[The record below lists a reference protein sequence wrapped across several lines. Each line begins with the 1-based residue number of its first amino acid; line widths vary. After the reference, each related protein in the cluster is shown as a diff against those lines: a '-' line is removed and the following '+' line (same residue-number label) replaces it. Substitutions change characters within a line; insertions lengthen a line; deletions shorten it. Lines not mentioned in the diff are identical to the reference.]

1 MFTNANSNIFAYEIV
16 HNKKFPNSASITYSA
31 LSKSYSQMPALSLSL
46 ARYPLGAPQRQ
57 MWKSLRRDFSFQL
70 FFTNFLQC
78 VFLFLYKTSSEFCGG
93 DNICSSGKEKVYL
106 HRKHRRSIRLYWK
119 QLWQSQL
126 EKISRGLQ
134 LKQTFFNKPFSD
146 HRTSVLLGKIKRNS
160 RTCSISKH
168 VRGSRIIQVDPSRPK

>member
-1 MFTNANSNIFAYEIV
+1 MFTNTNSNIFAYEIV
-16 HNKKFPNSASITYSA
+16 HNKKFPNSGLMPYSA
-31 LSKSYSQMPALSLSL
+31 LSKSYSQMPVLSLSL

-57 MWKSLRRDFSFQL
+57 MWKSLTRDFSSRL

-78 VFLFLYKTSSEFCGG
+78 VFLFLYKTSSEFGGG

-126 EKISRGLQ
+126 EKISRAFSLNKHFLINLFQTMELQ
-134 LKQTFFNKPFSD
+134 SFWAKLKEIPERVQFRSM
-146 HRTSVLLGKIKRNS
+146 LGGPESYK
-160 RTCSISKH
+160 
-168 VRGSRIIQVDPSRPK
+168 